1 MPIEPRKIL
10 QGNQLEGSR
19 LIRLLEEN
27 DPQGVEAL
35 KTLYPHTGKAFILGI
50 TGPPGAGK
58 STLLGQMISAFRQ
71 RQLKVG
77 VVVVDPSSP
86 FSGGALLGDRLRLR
100 RHFEDD
106 GVFIRSMAT
115 RGHMGGLSRT
125 AKETAMVFDA
135 MGYEIVLIET
145 VGVGQ
150 DEVDVAEFAHTT
162 AVVSLPGTG
171 DQSQALKAG
180 LLEIGDIFVVNKSD
194 IPGADTVVKH
204 LQFMLDMRGLP
215 DGGWT
220 PPIIKTTATN
230 GEGVSELIN
239 AFEAHH
245 QYLLASG
252 KFHTHNVEREY
263 RIFKRL
269 VVEMATEKIFSEMET
284 SSSCARLLDNLKNRK
299 IDPYSAAEMLINGSA
314 FLNDGCTHR

>member
-1 MPIEPRKIL
+1 MQIETDAIL
-10 QGNQLEGSR
+10 QGSQVEAAR
-19 LIRLLEEN
+19 LIRILEEN
-27 DPQGVEAL
+27 NPQGITAL
-35 KTLYPHTGKAFILGI
+35 KALYPHTGKAHILGL

-58 STLLGQMISAFRQ
+58 STLLAQLISLFRQ

-86 FSGGALLGDRLRLR
+86 FSGGAWLGDRLRLA
-100 RHFEDD
+100 RHNEDR

-125 AKETAMVFDA
+125 TRETAMVFDA

-162 AVVSLPGTG
+162 AVVSLPGMG
-171 DQSQALKAG
+171 DESQALKAG
-180 LLEIGDIFVVNKSD
+180 LLEIADILVVNKAD
-194 IPGADTVVKH
+194 TPGADAVVNQ
-204 LQFMLDMRGLP
+204 LQYMLDMRTVP
-215 DGGWT
+215 DSGWT
-220 PPIIKTTATN
+220 PPIIKTEAVN
-230 GEGVSELIN
+230 GRGVSALVD

-245 QYLLASG
+245 QYLLHGGSLNAL
-252 KFHTHNVEREY
+252 NAEREY

-269 VVEMATEKIFSEMET
+269 VKEMAAEKIFSQMEEF
-284 SSSCARLLDNLKNRK
+284 SAYGNLLEKLKERR
-299 IDPYSAAEMLINGSA
+299 IDPYTAAEKLVNGLA
-314 FLNDGCTHR
+314 CRL